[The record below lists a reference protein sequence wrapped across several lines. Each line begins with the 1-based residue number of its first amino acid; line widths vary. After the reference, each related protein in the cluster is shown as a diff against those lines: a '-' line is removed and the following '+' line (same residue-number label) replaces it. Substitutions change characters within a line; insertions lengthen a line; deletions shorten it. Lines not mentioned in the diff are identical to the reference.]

1 MNKCVLI
8 VDDNPDILDI
18 LQLTL
23 DRSDIEIIAYNHL
36 PTVQEVLV
44 LSPKLIIMD
53 VRIFG
58 SAKTGDQLCVELKAY
73 PETQH
78 IPVILLSAEHRLAEI
93 SLQCKADGY
102 IAKPFDIMSV
112 SRTVFDYLDSAD
124 HTSTDKI
131 SEGKIEA

>member
-8 VDDNPDILDI
+8 VEDDPDILDI
-18 LQLTL
+18 LQFTL
-23 DRSDIEIIAYNHL
+23 ERPDLEIIAYNHL
-36 PTVQEVLV
+36 PTLQEVLV
-44 LSPKLIIMD
+44 LLPKLIIMD

-58 SAKTGDQLCVELKAY
+58 SEKTGDQLCMELKAY

-102 IAKPFDIMSV
+102 IAKPFDIISV
-112 SRTVFDYLDSAD
+112 SKTVLDYLDPAD
-124 HTSTDKI
+124 HTSTAKI

>member
-8 VDDNPDILDI
+8 IEDDPDILDI

-23 DRSDIEIIAYNHL
+23 ERPDLKIIAYNHL
-36 PTVQEVLV
+36 PTVQEVLA

-112 SRTVFDYLDSAD
+112 SKTVLNYLDPAD
-124 HTSTDKI
+124 HISTNKL